1 MTFDDKEFDVK
12 QWLDG
17 DGAECLIN
25 RIKAYKAVAQRTN
38 TKLEVVVQV
47 ALIEQLL
54 DVSSSICYTGE

>member
-1 MTFDDKEFDVK
+1 MTFDDKEFDMQ

-17 DGAECLIN
+17 GDAECLIN